1 MFKSNYGHKCPL
13 HLQKVIYIIGFLLIL
28 IHQINGQDA
37 SFKERT
43 SKWSS
48 NNLPYY
54 DDRRLHYGFTLGLNS
69 TRFKPTFSKNYFSNE
84 EDSVV
89 SVTGT
94 RTTGFTLGFILNL
107 KLTDFLDLR
116 LLPTVAFYQR
126 DMNFVFK
133 NSFTTTQTTESTFI
147 EIPLMCK
154 YKSQRR
160 GNFRMYM
167 VGGLKAAI
175 EAGAKKK
182 EKKDTELRSSNF
194 DLCIDYGFGL
204 DIYYPLFKF
213 SPEIRFSHGLLNMLN
228 KDDNIYSRSIQRIS
242 THTISL
248 FLHFE

>member
-1 MFKSNYGHKCPL
+1 MQKINFWRKYAI
-13 HLQKVIYIIGFLLIL
+13 HLQKVIGVFALLLVCFNIAA
-28 IHQINGQDA
+28 QDA
-37 SFKERT
+37 SFKERN

-48 NNLPYY
+48 KNLPYY
-54 DDRRLHYGFTLGLNS
+54 DDRRLHYGFTLALNS
-69 TRFKPTFSKNYFSNE
+69 TRFKPTVSNYYLSDVA
-84 EDSVV
+84 DSVI
-89 SVTGT
+89 SITGT
-94 RTTGFTLGFILNL
+94 RTSGFSLGFILNL
-107 KLTDFLDLR
+107 KLAEFFDLR

-126 DMNFVFK
+126 DINFLFK
-133 NSFTTTQTTESTFI
+133 NSFSSIQSTESTFI

-167 VGGLKAAI
+167 IGGLKAAI

-182 EKKDTELRSSNF
+182 EKKDTELRAANV
-194 DLCIDYGFGL
+194 DLSIDYGFGL

-228 KDDNIYSRSIQRIS
+228 KDNNIYSKSLDRLS
-242 THTISL
+242 THTVSL

>member
-1 MFKSNYGHKCPL
+1 MQEINFWGQLTL
-13 HLQKVIYIIGFLLIL
+13 HLQKIILFFAVIVCSGLEICA
-28 IHQINGQDA
+28 QDA
-37 SFKERT
+37 SFKDRD

-54 DDRRLHYGFTLGLNS
+54 DNRRLHYGFTLALNN
-69 TRFKPTFSKNYFSNE
+69 TRFRPTVSEYYLSS

-89 SVTGT
+89 SATGI
-94 RTTGFTLGFILNL
+94 RNTGFSLGFILNL
-107 KLTDFLDLR
+107 KLADFFDLR

-126 DMNFVFK
+126 DVNFLFK
-133 NSFTTTQTTESTFI
+133 NKFASVQSTESTFI
-147 EIPLMCK
+147 EIPLMLK

-175 EAGAKKK
+175 EAGAKKR
-182 EKKDTELRSSNF
+182 EKKDTELRSNNY

-213 SPEIRFSHGLLNMLN
+213 SPEIRFSHGLLNMLERDN
-228 KDDNIYSRSIQRIS
+228 NIYSQSLDRLS
-242 THTISL
+242 THTITL
-248 FLHFE
+248 FLQFE